1 MSIFENFNADSIE
14 APKSDFE
21 LLPPANYNVR
31 VLEAEE
37 AVTKKGDP
45 GIKLTF
51 EVTDGDHMNRRL
63 WDRCWI
69 KHSSEAFAGREQS
82 RFASFCRAVGV
93 PQPRSTDEFFGLE
106 CVAKVIIERSKDPQ
120 YPDQNKCQDYFA
132 STTSVTPSA
141 PAASADKP
149 KRAGSGDWK
158 TQ

>member
-31 VLEAEE
+31 VLEATE
-37 AVTKKGDP
+37 ATTKAGDP

-51 EVTDGDHMNRRL
+51 EVTDGEHSGRRL
-63 WDRCWI
+63 WDRAWI
-69 KHSSEAFAGREQS
+69 RHHKETFASREQS

-93 PQPRSTDEFFGLE
+93 PQPKSTDEFLGLE
-106 CVAKVIIERSKDPQ
+106 CVAKVIIEKSKNPEYEDS
-120 YPDQNKCQDYFA
+120 NKCQDYFA
-132 STTSVTPSA
+132 STASVTPSA

>member
-1 MSIFENFNADSIE
+1 MSIFQDFNADNIE

-31 VLEAEE
+31 VLEATE
-37 AVTKKGDP
+37 ATTKNGDP
-45 GIKLTF
+45 GVKLTL
-51 EVTDGDHMNRRL
+51 EVTDGEYQSRRI
-63 WDRCWI
+63 WDSCWI
-69 KHSSEAFAGREQS
+69 KHSSDKFRAREAA

-93 PQPRSTDEFFGLE
+93 PTPQSTDDFLGLE
-106 CVAKVIIERSKDPQ
+106 CVCKVRIERSKDPQ
-120 YPDQNKCQDYFA
+120 YSDQNKAQDYFA
-132 STTSVTPSA
+132 STTSVTPS